1 MIIIGSDTLLLGINN
16 VMRSYDRKLQTLIGP
31 YPIEQGQIRKYH
43 SIST

>member
-31 YPIEQGQIRKYH
+31 YPIE
-43 SIST
+43 